1 MNTGNFPTND
11 IWLDGSIITNQSS
24 RRLRPY
30 FWVLSL
36 FHLQKNMSFCITPAR
51 WSWEC
56 GKIPPGHGL
65 SLFHND
71 HNTKPRDIRL
81 HTNSAPSAHYGC
93 YYDSLLFTTDWPP
106 KLSPP
111 SALYELYP
119 VFIAA
124 LLLGHRWSNTHSY
137 WCSFKS
143 FRTSQ
148 TILCPSFNIITF
160 IGFVTY
166 GSFHIHHPNVIS
178 AFHLSSNCSFGTPAP
193 STYYPHVH
201 MLLEGLCNLLCPQ

>member
-11 IWLDGSIITNQSS
+11 IWLDESIITNQSS
-24 RRLRPY
+24 RRLQPY

-71 HNTKPRDIRL
+71 HNTKPRDIQL
-81 HTNSAPSAHYGC
+81 YTNSAPSAHYGC

-111 SALYELYP
+111 SALYELCP

-124 LLLGHRWSNTHSY
+124 LLLGRSWSNTHSY
-137 WCSFKS
+137 WCNFKS
-143 FRTSQ
+143 FHTSQ
-148 TILCPSFNIITF
+148 KYYIP
-160 IGFVTY
+160 
-166 GSFHIHHPNVIS
+166 
-178 AFHLSSNCSFGTPAP
+178 P
-193 STYYPHVH
+193 STSSPLSASSH
-201 MLLEGLCNLLCPQ
+201 MAVSTSTIQMWSQLFTFV